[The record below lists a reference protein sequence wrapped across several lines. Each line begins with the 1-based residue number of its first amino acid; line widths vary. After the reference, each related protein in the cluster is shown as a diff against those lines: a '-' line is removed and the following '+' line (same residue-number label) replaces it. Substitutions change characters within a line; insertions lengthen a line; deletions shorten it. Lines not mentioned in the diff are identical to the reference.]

1 MKRTI
6 NFLAAATLVLAA
18 VPMFAATANAPLAVS
33 ATVAQNCTITTS
45 PVAFGAYD
53 TVTGTAV
60 SGTGA
65 VNVACTM
72 GSTGLTIDLNTG
84 ANGLAAVGT
93 TRAMKS
99 GAAYLNYDLYTENTH
114 TTLWATGVTIPDAPS
129 KASRPFTVYGLIAAN
144 QDVAAGAYS
153 DTVTA
158 TLNY

>member
-72 GSTGLTIDLNTG
+72 GSTG
-84 ANGLAAVGT
+84 
-93 TRAMKS
+93 
-99 GAAYLNYDLYTENTH
+99 
-114 TTLWATGVTIPDAPS
+114 
-129 KASRPFTVYGLIAAN
+129 
-144 QDVAAGAYS
+144 
-153 DTVTA
+153 
-158 TLNY
+158 